1 MQQSTSPSQYGRP
14 SYSQQQFF
22 ASSSAV
28 RRSRRTLASRP
39 HSRNE
44 LSVHVVAV
52 QGCELC
58 SAASVP
64 AKSNSAGKNAPPAH
78 WPSRSC
84 NESRRA
90 PNPLVAIDARVA
102 AHTVGASF
110 SRSRSTCHRIA
121 GSESRSHASK
131 SVRGAIW
138 QYYRKAKQAIRL
150 THLSTSD
157 AMVNS
162 GPVAWPTAGNPSR
175 PHHHDVG
182 GSDLHWLVPQPNQR
196 ANGQFLHHRR
206 LGQRAAIER
215 NS

>member
-14 SYSQQQFF
+14 SYSQRQFS

-44 LSVHVVAV
+44 LSVQVVAV

-58 SAASVP
+58 SAASGP

-110 SRSRSTCHRIA
+110 SKSRSTCHRIA

-131 SVRGAIW
+131 SIRDAIW

-150 THLSTSD
+150 THFSPSD

-162 GPVAWPTAGNPSR
+162 RPVAGPTPGNPTPPAPPRGRRQR
-175 PHHHDVG
+175 PPLACPPTE
-182 GSDLHWLVPQPNQR
+182 STCQWAAPLPPQI
-196 ANGQFLHHRR
+196 G
-206 LGQRAAIER
+206 AAR
-215 NS
+215 CDRT